1 MFVAKTGEH
10 LWIGEMHVRH
20 SVELFQGA
28 MGWLQLAA
36 RILITRSG
44 PGVRAQCPGI
54 AAVATS
60 SNPCLGSTVVAMLH
74 PRRDN
79 ARLFHDQSIL
89 HRCDPF
95 DATCDLP
102 SFIDGLF
109 RTNEAAQLNG
119 ALVSFHTDLE

>member
-1 MFVAKTGEH
+1 MD
-10 LWIGEMHVRH
+10 MRH
-20 SVELFQGA
+20 AVELFQGG
-28 MGWLQLAA
+28 MCSLQLAA
-36 RILITRSG
+36 RILLTRSG

-60 SNPCLGSTVVAMLH
+60 SNPCLGSTVVVMLH

-79 ARLFHDQSIL
+79 ARLFHDQIIL
-89 HRCDPF
+89 HRCDSF
-95 DATCDLP
+95 AATCDLP

-119 ALVSFHTDLE
+119 ALVGFDIDLE

>member
-1 MFVAKTGEH
+1 M
-10 LWIGEMHVRH
+10 RH
-20 SVELFQGA
+20 AVELFQGG
-28 MGWLQLAA
+28 MCCLQLAA

-44 PGVRAQCPGI
+44 PGVHAQCPGI

-60 SNPCLGSTVVAMLH
+60 SNPCIGSTVVAMLH

-79 ARLFHDQSIL
+79 ARLFHNQIIL

-95 DATCDLP
+95 DATCDFTRL
-102 SFIDGLF
+102 IEGLF

-119 ALVSFHTDLE
+119 ALVGLDTDLE